1 MTKEPNKPAN
11 LNKVNMSFHD
21 FISSKI
27 NAVNMKPN
35 QEILE
40 ILLARENWETEETEY
55 IETPAELAQRVQNW
69 VAYDPE
75 QDRPKLTRRQQLQYE
90 FQYALKNAQLR
101 IVKSI
106 YKFSLFQ
113 ALLGNQYDNFV
124 KISSRGR
131 ATTFTEAIQWNA
143 QYWPQHLKYFGLSR
157 LFNYLSANLDYRRVF
172 QLGVFSLTAGAGF
185 VRFFYI
191 ENSTKNQLTHLI
203 SAQNFNV
210 EPKSDLAQRL
220 LIKNKFGK
228 VAAYVTDKPLIKN
241 FDYLDLTEIQPTNDT
256 VKDISKYPFIG
267 NQVKTTARWKNP
279 TVPNLEAMF
288 SVKNPEFEA
297 IKFAAQLTTEHQLKN
312 VLASQKLTLENFYQP
327 SILKETES
335 DLNFEDLET
344 EDTNSTNGVKSLI
357 YSEGLKKFAPD
368 QVGINPGPNWEVL
381 IPQVKFP
388 NLELKDVLP
397 SFDSEATE
405 IKSTQ
410 LKKAFEDVRLENVIW
425 KYASGVDSSSNNAE
439 SLENLDEID
448 VEDVEHVE
456 DVYEMYTQILKTEN
470 ENELS
475 QFFGN
480 ISMEERELNVED
492 SEITTH
498 DLKKIGENVTV
509 EQFSN
514 LTLVNVLLPS
524 LFVWYAAYNLYQFR
538 LHFIFNVR
546 TKPAPVLYTRFDHLG
561 RLPGK
566 VKLNDVVGIDGG
578 SETIEK
584 LFAALQRARGMGI
597 FMPTV
602 IHTVWESTLS
612 PLIPG
617 QVDAW
622 VMTQRNKV
630 KEKLVGAK
638 KGQVNYLTPE
648 LSLAETVLMTNEQ
661 KHGYEPRFNLLKNSI
676 NRLQLKGSEFET
688 KDLQNLAKLNSKLQ
702 QQESKLHSIKQLKN
716 IPLNF
721 TVKNIVKFSLYA
733 LQLIETELSNAPIIA
748 ALKPGRYGLHNLPKG
763 MLLVGEP
770 GNGRSFLA
778 RAIASETRLPFFKS
792 ESTRFI
798 DPKFGVI
805 RLMSLFRRVRN
816 QAPGVLFIRDIDLMT
831 VDREK
836 TTSPELIQLTTQF
849 LICFDGYYIGSE
861 TRPTQ
866 RKIFTL
872 GSVSDLSR
880 MDPACLRSGRFE
892 WVVNLRNPILGE
904 REFLLMTQAEKTP
917 VQMSD
922 QIAWN
927 YFGRMSE
934 GFTNAEVVSI
944 INSSTLQAIHNGSF
958 CHTNESLNGGLSKLF
973 QLQLNKKIGNTVG
986 EGFFNNLHTD
996 ELTKPQD
1003 LTFNTFGERQQIPFK
1018 TKCVHL
1024 LTSVK
1029 NWSTPNPE
1037 VNSSA
1042 LTMQNIGMAIQP
1054 VTVDY
1059 SQLLI
1064 SELLDFMAEGVFVKQ
1079 LQRCSPRHS
1088 FVTQTSYCE
1097 SLTHHLNKNFAK
1109 GCMNY
1114 QMEGLTVNYGK
1125 ATDKIKCLNRTNNW
1139 ETLNYSSFK
1148 KLQHRTKLMRKW
1160 YKART
1165 SCELIP
1171 NSRVR
1176 TNRFG
1181 YAMQSTLGKS
1191 KSMEHFKTRIKNRL
1205 RELTKSDRS
1214 KYSAITTIRGTYGT
1228 AGFQT
1233 RLQRPVTGPVT
1244 QISKEF
1250 LEIEFK

>member
-1 MTKEPNKPAN
+1 MTKEPNKPTN

-21 FISSKI
+21 FISSKF
-27 NAVNMKPN
+27 NEVNMEPN

-40 ILLARENWETEETEY
+40 ILLARENWEREETEY
-55 IETPAELAQRVQNW
+55 IETPAELAQRVRDW
-69 VAYDPE
+69 SAYDPE
-75 QDRPKLTRRQQLQYE
+75 QDRPKLTRSQRIQYE
-90 FQYALKNAQLR
+90 FQYALKTAQLN

-106 YKFSLFQ
+106 YQLSIFQ

-131 ATTFTEAIQWNA
+131 ATNMIEVIQWNA
-143 QYWPQHLKYFGLSR
+143 NYWPQHLKYFGLSR
-157 LFNYLSANLDYRRVF
+157 IFNYFSANLDYRRVF
-172 QLGVFSLTAGAGF
+172 QLVVLSMTAGAGF
-185 VRFFYI
+185 ARFFYV
-191 ENSTKNQLTHLI
+191 ESATKKQLTHVI

-220 LIKNKFGK
+220 LLKNKFGK
-228 VAAYVTDKPLIKN
+228 IASNIIDKPLIKN
-241 FDYLDLTEIQPTNDT
+241 FEYSDLTEIRPTNNSA
-256 VKDISKYPFIG
+256 KEISKYPFIG
-267 NQVKTTARWKNP
+267 DKVQTTNRWKNP
-279 TVPNLEAMF
+279 TVPTFEAMF

-297 IKFAAQLTTEHQLKN
+297 IKFASQLTTEHKLKN
-312 VLASQKLTLENFYQP
+312 VLATQNLSLDNFYQP
-327 SILKETES
+327 SILKQTKSEVI
-335 DLNFEDLET
+335 FENGKT
-344 EDTNSTNGVKSLI
+344 KNTNNNNHIKSLL
-357 YSEGLKKFAPD
+357 YSEGAKKFSLD
-368 QVGINPGPNWEVL
+368 RVQIKPGPNWEVL
-381 IPQVKFP
+381 VPQLEFP

-397 SFDSEATE
+397 SFESEANE
-405 IKSTQ
+405 IKPSQ
-410 LKKAFEDVRLENVIW
+410 LKKTFEDVRLENVIW
-425 KYASGVDSSSNNAE
+425 KYAS
-439 SLENLDEID
+439 SLENNNNVGFAELVDED
-448 VEDVEHVE
+448 EVQQL
-456 DVYEMYTQILKTEN
+456 YEAYSQILNTED
-470 ENELS
+470 ENKLTE
-475 QFFGN
+475 FFGQ
-480 ISMEERELNVED
+480 ISMEERQLKAED
-492 SEITTH
+492 SEITNSI
-498 DLKKIGENVTV
+498 LKKIGENQTV

-514 LTLVNVLLPS
+514 LELIGVLLPS

-546 TKPAPVLYTRFDHLG
+546 KKPAPVLYTRFDHLG

-578 SETIEK
+578 GETLEK

-602 IHTVWESTLS
+602 LHTVWESTLS

-622 VMTQRNKV
+622 IMTQRNKV
-630 KEKLVGAK
+630 KEKLVSNK
-638 KGQVNYLTPE
+638 KSQGNYLTPE
-648 LSLAETVLMTNEQ
+648 LSLAETVLMANEQ
-661 KHGYEPRFNLLKNSI
+661 NSSYEPRFNLLKNSI
-676 NRLQLKGSEFET
+676 HRLQLKANEFEKT
-688 KDLQNLAKLNSKLQ
+688 NSKKLAHLNSNLER
-702 QQESKLHSIKQLKN
+702 QESKLRAIKQLRN
-716 IPLNF
+716 IPFHF
-721 TVKNIVKFSLYA
+721 TVKNIVKFSLYT
-733 LQLIETELSNAPIIA
+733 LQVLETELSNVPIIA
-748 ALKPGRYGLHNLPKG
+748 GLKPGRYGLHNLPKG

-904 REFLLMTQAEKTP
+904 RKFLLMNKAAKTP
-917 VQMSD
+917 IEIGN

-927 YFGRMSE
+927 YFGLMSE
-934 GFTNAEVVSI
+934 GFTNAEVISI
-944 INSSTLQAIHNGSF
+944 INSSTLRAIHNGSF
-958 CHTNESLNGGLSKLF
+958 CHTNESLNEGLSKLF
-973 QLQLNKKIGNTVG
+973 QLQLNKKIGNKVG
-986 EGFFNNLHTD
+986 DGFFNNLHME
-996 ELTKPQD
+996 ELTKPQVSK
-1003 LTFNTFGERQQIPFK
+1003 FNTFGEGQQIPFK
-1018 TKCVHL
+1018 TKCAHL

-1029 NWSTPNPE
+1029 NWSSPKSETD
-1037 VNSSA
+1037 SSV
-1042 LTMQNIGMAIQP
+1042 LTMQNIGMPIQP
-1054 VTVDY
+1054 APLDY

-1079 LQRCSPRHS
+1079 LQRCSPRHT

-1097 SLTHHLNKNFAK
+1097 ALTMHLNQNFAK

-1114 QMEGLTVNYGK
+1114 QIESLTVNYKK
-1125 ATDKIKCLNRTNNW
+1125 ATDNIKLLNSTNNW
-1139 ETLNYSSFK
+1139 ETLNYPSFK
-1148 KLQHRTKLMRKW
+1148 KLQHRTKLMSQW

-1165 SCELIP
+1165 SCELVP
-1171 NSRVR
+1171 NARIK

-1181 YAMQSTLGKS
+1181 YAIQSSIAKS
-1191 KSMEHFKTRIKNRL
+1191 KSTERFKNRIKNRL
-1205 RELTKSDRS
+1205 REFTKSDRS
-1214 KYSAITTIRGTYGT
+1214 KYSAISTIRGTYGT
-1228 AGFQT
+1228 SGFQT

-1250 LEIEFK
+1250 LEIEFN

>member
-1 MTKEPNKPAN
+1 MTKEPNKPTN

-21 FISSKI
+21 LISSKI
-27 NAVNMKPN
+27 NEVNMKPN

-40 ILLARENWETEETEY
+40 ILLARENWETEETGY
-55 IETPAELAQRVQNW
+55 IETPGELAQRVQTW

-75 QDRPKLTRRQQLQYE
+75 QDRPKLTRRQRLQYE
-90 FQYALKNAQLR
+90 FQYGLKNAQLR

-106 YKFSLFQ
+106 YKFSIFQ

-131 ATTFTEAIQWNA
+131 ATTITEVIQWNA
-143 QYWPQHLKYFGLSR
+143 QYLPQHLKYLGLSR
-157 LFNYLSANLDYRRVF
+157 LFNYLSSNLDYRRLF

-191 ENSTKNQLTHLI
+191 ENSTKNQLTHLV
-203 SAQNFNV
+203 SAQNFTV

-220 LIKNKFGK
+220 LIKNKFGN
-228 VAAYVTDKPLIKN
+228 VASYVTDKPLIKN
-241 FDYLDLTEIQPTNDT
+241 FDYLDLTEIQPTNDK

-267 NQVKTTARWKNP
+267 NQVKTKARWKNP
-279 TVPNLEAMF
+279 TVPNLESMF

-297 IKFAAQLTTEHQLKN
+297 IKFAAQLTTEHQLQN
-312 VLASQKLTLENFYQP
+312 VLASQKLRLENFYQP
-327 SILKETES
+327 SILKETEP
-335 DLNFEDLET
+335 DLNFKDLKT
-344 EDTNSTNGVKSLI
+344 ENTNSSNDVKSLL

-381 IPQVKFP
+381 TQQVQFP

-405 IKSTQ
+405 IKPTQ
-410 LKKAFEDVRLENVIW
+410 LKKAFEDVRLENVLW
-425 KYASGVDSSSNNAE
+425 KYSSGFDSSSNNAE
-439 SLENLDEID
+439 SLANLDEI
-448 VEDVEHVE
+448 EVE
-456 DVYEMYTQILKTEN
+456 DVYELYTQILNTEN

-480 ISMEERELNVED
+480 VSMEERELNAED
-492 SEITTH
+492 SEITNS

-546 TKPAPVLYTRFDHLG
+546 KKPAPVLYTRFDHLG

-578 SETIEK
+578 GETIEK

-602 IHTVWESTLS
+602 LHTVWESTLS

-622 VMTQRNKV
+622 VRTQRNKV
-630 KEKLVGAK
+630 KEKLVGAEK
-638 KGQVNYLTPE
+638 AQVNYLTAE
-648 LSLAETVLMTNEQ
+648 LSLAETVLMTNGQ
-661 KHGYEPRFNLLKNSI
+661 KHGYEPRFNFLKNSI
-676 NRLQLKGSEFET
+676 NRLQLKANEFET

-721 TVKNIVKFSLYA
+721 TVKNIVKFSLYV

-805 RLMSLFRRVRN
+805 RLMALFRRVRN

-904 REFLLMTQAEKTP
+904 REFLLMTRAEKTP
-917 VQMSD
+917 VQISD

-944 INSSTLQAIHNGSF
+944 INTSTLLAIQNGSF
-958 CHTNESLNGGLSKLF
+958 CHTNESLNEGLSKLF

-996 ELTKPQD
+996 ELTKPQA
-1003 LTFNTFGERQQIPFK
+1003 LPFNTFGERQQIPFK

-1037 VNSSA
+1037 SNSSA
-1042 LTMQNIGMAIQP
+1042 LTMENIGMAIQP

-1097 SLTHHLNKNFAK
+1097 SLTNHLNKNFAN

-1125 ATDKIKCLNRTNNW
+1125 ATDKIKCLNRTNKW
-1139 ETLNYSSFK
+1139 ENLNYSSFK

-1160 YKART
+1160 YKARI

-1171 NSRVR
+1171 NSRVEK
-1176 TNRFG
+1176 NRFG

-1191 KSMEHFKTRIKNRL
+1191 KSTERFKTRIKNRL

-1228 AGFQT
+1228 SGFQT

>member
-27 NAVNMKPN
+27 NEVNMEPN

-90 FQYALKNAQLR
+90 FQYGLKNAQLR

-106 YKFSLFQ
+106 YKFSIFQ

-131 ATTFTEAIQWNA
+131 ATTVIEAIQWNA

-228 VAAYVTDKPLIKN
+228 VAAYITDKPLIKN

-327 SILKETES
+327 SILKETDS

-368 QVGINPGPNWEVL
+368 RVGINPGPNWEVL
-381 IPQVKFP
+381 TPQVQFP

-425 KYASGVDSSSNNAE
+425 KYASGVDSSNNNAE
-439 SLENLDEID
+439 SLENLDEIG
-448 VEDVEHVE
+448 VEDVEHEE

-480 ISMEERELNVED
+480 VSMEERELNAED
-492 SEITTH
+492 SEITNS

-622 VMTQRNKV
+622 VMAQRNKV

-638 KGQVNYLTPE
+638 KGPVNYLTPE

-661 KHGYEPRFNLLKNSI
+661 KHGYEPRFNFLKNAI
-676 NRLQLKGSEFET
+676 NSLQLKANEFET

-904 REFLLMTQAEKTP
+904 REFLLMTGAEKTP
-917 VQMSD
+917 VQISD

-958 CHTNESLNGGLSKLF
+958 CHTNESLNEGLSKLF
-973 QLQLNKKIGNTVG
+973 QLQLNKKIGNTVE

-1029 NWSTPNPE
+1029 NWSTPNPKI
-1037 VNSSA
+1037 NSSA

-1165 SCELIP
+1165 SCALIP
-1171 NSRVR
+1171 NSRVG

-1191 KSMEHFKTRIKNRL
+1191 KSMERFKTRIKNRL
-1205 RELTKSDRS
+1205 LELTKSDRS